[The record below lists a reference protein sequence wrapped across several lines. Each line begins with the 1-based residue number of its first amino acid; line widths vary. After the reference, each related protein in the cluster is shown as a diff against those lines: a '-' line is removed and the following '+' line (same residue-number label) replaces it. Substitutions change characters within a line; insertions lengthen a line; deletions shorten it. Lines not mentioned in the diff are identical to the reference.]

1 MREAF
6 VLHAAQGRMD
16 GMSKIV
22 IIVGAMASAMV
33 LACLATV
40 LTAVAG
46 GGKPQTVT
54 LVGAGDIAGC
64 EFKPDRKTARLVGN
78 IAGTV
83 FTLGDNVYPEGTRA
97 QFRNCYDPTW
107 GKYKKRTRPA
117 AGDQDYETPGAKPY
131 FDYFGWR
138 AGKPTRGYYSYDRG
152 AWHIVALNSNCEEV
166 GGCDWHS
173 AQGRWLR
180 RDLDRHRGRCTLAY
194 FQHPLYASGKGYD
207 SPKVKPFWSTLYN
220 YHADVI
226 LNGHAHRYERFA
238 RITPSGERS
247 SARGI
252 REFIVGTGGAPGGTQ
267 HGPDEPR
274 VQAKKVDAPG
284 VLKLRLGSGFY
295 HWKYVPVE
303 GRHYTDTGRAR
314 CH

>member
-1 MREAF
+1 ME
-6 VLHAAQGRMD
+6 

-22 IIVGAMASAMV
+22 LAGAAIASAMV
-33 LACLATV
+33 LACTMDV
-40 LTAVAG
+40 LTAVPG
-46 GGKPQTVT
+46 VGKLRTVK

-64 EFKPDRKTARLVGN
+64 DFKADRKTARLLGR
-78 IAGTV
+78 IPGTV
-83 FTLGDNVYPEGTRA
+83 FTLGDSVYPEGTRA

-107 GKYKKRTRPA
+107 GRHKNRTRPT
-117 AGDQDYETPGAKPY
+117 AGNHEYDTSSGAKPY

-138 AGKPTRGYYSYDRG
+138 AGKATRGYYSYDRG
-152 AWHIVALNSNCEEV
+152 AWHIVALNSNCKEV
-166 GGCDWHS
+166 GGCEWRS

-180 RDLDRHRGRCTLAY
+180 RDLANHQGRCTLAY
-194 FQHPLYASGKGYD
+194 FHHPLYASGNGYD
-207 SPKVKPFWSTLYN
+207 SPEVKPFWHILYN
-220 YHADVI
+220 HHADVI

-238 RITPSGERS
+238 RISPSGERS

-252 REFIVGTGGAPGGTQ
+252 RQFIVGTGGAPGGTQ

-284 VLKLRLGSGFY
+284 VLKLELGSSFY
-295 HWKYVPVE
+295 HWKFVPVA
-303 GRHYTDTGRAR
+303 GRNYTDSGRAH